1 MIKQIPN
8 FSNYKISDDG
18 KLYKLD
24 DSEIKPFKSNDYL
37 QVCLFDDGH
46 NKHIYNVHQ
55 VIAMAFCE
63 DYFKGCV
70 VHHIDENKHNNCANN
85 LKVYSRFEHSRMH
98 CDKNILAE
106 YTRLNGPANKGKKM
120 SKEFCEKCRHSASK
134 RGFNGNQFIDKYGNP
149 RQ

>member
-1 MIKQIPN
+1 
-8 FSNYKISDDG
+8 
-18 KLYKLD
+18 
-24 DSEIKPFKSNDYL
+24 
-37 QVCLFDDGH
+37 
-46 NKHIYNVHQ
+46 
-55 VIAMAFCE
+55 MAFCE

-70 VHHIDENKHNNCANN
+70 VHHIDENKHNNCASN

-106 YTRLNGPANKGKKM
+106 YARLNGPANKGKKM
-120 SKEFCEKCRHSASK
+120 SKEFCEKCRQSASK